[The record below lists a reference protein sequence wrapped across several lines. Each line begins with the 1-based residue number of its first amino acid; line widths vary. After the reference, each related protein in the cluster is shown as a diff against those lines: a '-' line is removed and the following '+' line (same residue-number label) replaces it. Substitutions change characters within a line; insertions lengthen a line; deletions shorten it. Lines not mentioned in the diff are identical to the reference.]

1 MSKTPLR
8 VVELFAGVG
17 GFRIA
22 LEGFPKKKNSNFEVV
37 WSNQFEPRTKK
48 QHANIVYKNRWP
60 LANHSEEDIEKLVKN
75 NLNEIPEHDLLVGG
89 FPCQDFSIA
98 NRSHNKGLE
107 GEKGKLWWSIYKVLE
122 MKQPN
127 YILLENV
134 DRLLRSPSKQ
144 IGRDFAV
151 ILSCLNDLGYA
162 VEWRV
167 INAADYGFPQRRRRT
182 FILGYKKGTKMFKQI
197 ETVNVSDW
205 LTKAGVTAKAFS
217 VQNYSKPKVGILPD
231 TIEDTLNTFSNEKAV
246 FDKAGIMIHGVYCT
260 FKVSPDYEGEKTV
273 LGDIL
278 LDEKK
283 IPKHYFIS
291 KRDLPKWNLVKRAKE
306 IHRISKHTS
315 KPYIY
320 REGNVAFPDAL
331 DKPSRT
337 LLTREGGS
345 YICREKHVVFQNESY
360 RRLHPIE
367 LERLNGF
374 PDDFTKHPDITDVQ
388 RAFFMGNAL
397 VIGVVNKLAK
407 QLVKTINKIEY

>member
-1 MSKTPLR
+1 M
-8 VVELFAGVG
+8 VELFAGVG

-22 LEGFPKKKNSNFEVV
+22 LEGYPKRKDSDFEVV

-48 QHANIVYKNRWP
+48 QHANLVYKNRWSKSH
-60 LANHSEEDIEKLVKN
+60 HSEEDIEDIIEN
-75 NLNEIPEHDLLVGG
+75 DIDAIPEHDLLVGG

-107 GEKGKLWWSIYKVLE
+107 GTKGKPWWSIYEILK
-122 MKQPN
+122 KKRPN

-151 ILSCLNDLGYA
+151 ILTCLNELGYA

-167 INAADYGFPQRRRRT
+167 INAADYGFPQRRRRV
-182 FILGYKKGTKMFKQI
+182 FILGYKKGSELYRKVRNA
-197 ETVNVSDW
+197 ETLNW
-205 LTKAGVTAKAFS
+205 LTKSGITAKAFP
-217 VQNYSKPKVGILPD
+217 VKLHGKLKLGMLPD
-231 TIEDTLNTFSNEKAV
+231 TIDDALLTFSNKDAV
-246 FDKAGIMIHGVYCT
+246 FDKAGLLLDGVYCT
-260 FKVSPDYEGEKTV
+260 YKVTLDFKGKHTA

-278 LDEKK
+278 LDRNQ
-283 IPKHYFIS
+283 IPESYFIS
-291 KRDLPKWNLVKRAKE
+291 GEDLPKWKTVKDAKA
-306 IHRISKHTS
+306 IHRISKHTG

-320 REGNVAFPDAL
+320 REGKVAFPDAL

-337 LLTREGGS
+337 LLTREGGN
-345 YICREKHVVFQNESY
+345 YICREKHVVCQNGRY

-374 PDDFTKHPDITDVQ
+374 PDDFTKCDGITDVQ

-397 VIGVVNKLAK
+397 VIGVVEKLGQELAK
-407 QLVKTINKIEY
+407 AVSC